1 MAKTT
6 VYDKSGAI
14 VRYNIEK
21 LEYNSSFM
29 GESYCT
35 ATCTSHKPIQ
45 FEIGDY
51 FLFRGEKFTLKNI
64 PTVAKNGYLNSVGD
78 AFKYDNI
85 KFCGY
90 SDELMEVDFL
100 DYVLEDNN
108 VHFTSMPIFSFYCE
122 TVNYLAERIQANLNR
137 VFTDSE
143 KWTVVCNTSEVSVT
157 EKNISVSN
165 IKVWEALALVSSK
178 FKTTFVIRGKTITIG
193 GKGNTINQT
202 FKYGVGNGLYGITR
216 NSGQS
221 QEIITRLRTYGD
233 TKNLPVRYYNRL
245 SACGKLIISSINDVS
260 AGKSIITKFPQTTAQ
275 KVRLDITDVTAF
287 AMQSTSGTFK
297 IDLGGP
303 VFSVTVSNSAN
314 YPTEAQLAE
323 YISEQTF
330 QGWTAVCNGTEY
342 VDFTCNSLS
351 TFGTPS
357 FDSNGTQIFANMQ
370 VMETSQ
376 GDSKYFTNVVSDS
389 NNVTIWSVT
398 AKSGNYSVAATLQ
411 QNRTDS
417 TTFLVVS
424 SAATD
429 YSSFISTLSVGN
441 YIYITAGI
449 NTSAISNLSSEYVDY
464 ETQSDIPSSLSCQ
477 NLMLPGF
484 PLQSLQDYWN
494 GIYANLSDTLKA
506 RYSGITFST
515 DPLQPYINSSRISSL
530 GIKENTKYFDTDDD
544 VYPDIYPS
552 MEGMTATAL
561 RSAGYTID
569 LDSGDNGNLDEV
581 AQVSVNQDGTAIT
594 DNGVYDSGESIPNFN
609 LYLKDLGFN
618 FDDVK
623 TGSNFKINM
632 KDGMC
637 GGREFE
643 CIDYSKVGNKWV
655 LVCKRTLDSAIGLYF
670 PYKDYNIQAGD
681 KFNITGIYMPKAY
694 VVSASYRLLIYSLE
708 YLLKNDYTKFKYQI
722 YVNGN
727 DIKRFDEKNSL
738 GFYNSI
744 HEGDYITVNDTDLD
758 ISEGIRIDTL
768 KINYGD
774 EIIPKYEITLDN
786 NDKEA
791 GTIEKIQN
799 KIDNITNNT
808 IIYNITGSASGGS
821 SVLLQAISVNT
832 NVGYLSSGT
841 VLPAGMSIEA
851 ILRKMLN
858 QSSAATLQSYIST
871 GTELEVGTQKGSIA
885 YTTYRNNSGSMEK
898 AYYDGS
904 EANSLSFSAEDS
916 NGKQVATRTL
926 SGYYSDSEVY
936 NATVVF
942 AANGDLAEKTL
953 TDSISVMVR
962 RKWFGGVVSSLDGI
976 DSDKVRA
983 LASNGFFT
991 GEGSYKLYIPKGWK
1005 YLVLAIPTGYEV
1017 EKWYNADMTYADF
1030 VQEKE
1035 YYGKTTASVYGANGQ
1050 SAITYNIRTYKAAI
1064 SGDEI
1069 NSIFNIVKS

>member
-78 AFKYDNI
+78 AFKYDNV

-157 EKNISVSN
+157 GKNISVSN

-216 NSGQS
+216 NSDQS

-233 TKNLPVRYYNRL
+233 TKNLPIRYYNRL
-245 SACGKLIISSINDVS
+245 SSCAKLIISSINDVS
-260 AGKSIITKFPQTTAQ
+260 AGKSITTKFPQTTAQ
-275 KVRLDITDVTAF
+275 KVRLNITDVTAF
-287 AMQSTSGTFK
+287 AIQSTSGTFK

-441 YIYITAGI
+441 YIYITDGV

-484 PLQSLQDYWN
+484 PLQSLNDYWN
-494 GIYANLSDTLKA
+494 GIYPNLSDTLKA
-506 RYSGITFST
+506 RYNGITFST

-561 RSAGYTID
+561 RSSGYTID

-581 AQVSVNQDGTAIT
+581 AQDSVNQDKTAIT
-594 DNGVYDSGESIPNFN
+594 DDGVYDSGESIPNFN

-655 LVCKRTLDSAIGLYF
+655 LVCKRTPDSSIGLYF
-670 PYKDYNIQAGD
+670 PYKDYNIKAGD
-681 KFNITGIYMPKAY
+681 KFNITGIYMPKEY
-694 VVSASYRLLIYSLE
+694 VVSASYKLLIYSLE

-758 ISEGIRIDTL
+758 ISEDIRIDTL
-768 KINYGD
+768 KITYGED
-774 EIIPKYEITLDN
+774 IIPKYEITLDN

-799 KIDNITNNT
+799 KIDSITTNT
-808 IIYNITGSASGGS
+808 IIYTNGSSGGS
-821 SVLLQAISVNT
+821 SVLTAALEVNS
-832 NVGYLSSGT
+832 NAVGYVSSGMT
-841 VLPAGMSIEA
+841 FPVGTTLES
-851 ILRKMLN
+851 ILRTILYKS
-858 QSSAATLQSYIST
+858 SSATLEGVIST
-871 GTELEVGTQKGSIA
+871 GITVEYGTSKGYIT
-885 YTTYRNNSGSMEK
+885 YTTKRNSSGAMTS

-904 EANSLSFSAEDS
+904 TANALTFSAEDS
-916 NGKQVATRTL
+916 NGQQTATRTL
-926 SGYYSDSEVY
+926 SGTYTSSENY
-936 NATVVF
+936 TATVVF
-942 AANGDLAEKTL
+942 GASGSTEAVTL
-953 TDSISVMVR
+953 TDSITVAVK
-962 RKWFGGVVSSLDGI
+962 RKWFAGMASSLDSI
-976 DSDKVRA
+976 DSAKVRA
-983 LASNGFFT
+983 LSANGFFT
-991 GEGSYKLYIPKGWK
+991 GAGTYQFQAPQGWR
-1005 YLVLAIPTGYEV
+1005 YLIIAVPQGYTLS
-1017 EKWYNADMTYADF
+1017 KWYDANNVVNELTTNAHYS
-1030 VQEKE
+1030 
-1035 YYGKTTASVYGANGQ
+1035 KTTASVEGANS
-1050 SAITYNIRTYKAAI
+1050 SASATYDIHTYYTDATNDATT
-1064 SGDEI
+1064 
-1069 NSIFNIVKS
+1069 FNFVMS